1 MMKQFVI
8 LAFVIIIG
16 NAYGDEEVTELMV
29 ESIHKPAECSRAA
42 ARGDML
48 SMHYKG
54 SLFTTGAVFDSS
66 YNRGEPFKF
75 QIGVG
80 QVIKGWD
87 DGLIGICPGEKRKL
101 TIPSHLGYGD
111 VGAGESIPP
120 KSTLLF
126 EVECIAV
133 EDGPAPVN
141 IFKEIDMN
149 SDNQLSR
156 EEVMIFSMIMFGIEI
171 KILFF
176 LVLQLSDYLK
186 KQVPEGAH
194 NNEIPDQD
202 KLVEDIFQHE
212 DRDKNGYI
220 SHDEFSGPKHDEL

>member
-156 EEVMIFSMIMFGIEI
+156 EE
-171 KILFF
+171 
-176 LVLQLSDYLK
+176 LSDYLK